1 MNKETPNCG
10 DNSVPLNFQ
19 LAKGQQAQPPAAVR
33 AVPLQAVPVHV
44 VVPAGDDGGSLM
56 APLPV
61 VAEVTLAEAKAMS
74 LTEPQRAAILKLTS
88 GETRSAAA
96 IAAGVTRT
104 TLYRWLN
111 HDPAFQAAYN
121 AWQKDLVTT
130 AQGQLLAAS
139 QEAIGVVVGS
149 IRKGNAALAWKLL
162 QSLGLTK
169 AITPGSTDV
178 RALQRKAELDVKRQD
193 IAERREVNE
202 VLMDDM
208 STIEP
213 FRSPLE

>member
-1 MNKETPNCG
+1 MNNQTPNSG
-10 DNSVPLNFQ
+10 DNSVPLNFD
-19 LAKGQQAQPPAAVR
+19 LAKGQQAQPATPISTAVR
-33 AVPLQAVPVHV
+33 AVPVQAVA
-44 VVPAGDDGGSLM
+44 VPPADAGEHQT
-56 APLPV
+56 AALPV

-74 LTEPQRAAILKLTS
+74 LTEPQRTAIIKLTS

-149 IRKGNAALAWKLL
+149 IRKGNANLAWKLL

-169 AITPGSTDV
+169 AVTPGSTDV
-178 RALQRKAELDVKRQD
+178 RALQRKAELDVKRQELSERKELYD
-193 IAERREVNE
+193 IEQEDRFGGAPEF
-202 VLMDDM
+202 
-208 STIEP
+208 P
-213 FRSPLE
+213 PLS